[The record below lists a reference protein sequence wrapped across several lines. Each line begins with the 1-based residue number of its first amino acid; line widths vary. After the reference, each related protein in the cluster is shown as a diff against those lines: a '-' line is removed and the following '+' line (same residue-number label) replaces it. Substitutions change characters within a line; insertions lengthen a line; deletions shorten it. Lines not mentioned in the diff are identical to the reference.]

1 MDRVA
6 LGGPPRRLMCFAFA
20 ILAAAMAVYRNGL
33 AEHRWYPLAPDM
45 GRWLAISIA
54 PFVFFGVLKILARQR
69 TSTD

>member
-1 MDRVA
+1 
-6 LGGPPRRLMCFAFA
+6 
-20 ILAAAMAVYRNGL
+20 MAVYRNGL